1 MNQCATKHPKAQ
13 PLQERLARFVERL
26 LRELDEQLDKRLV
39 RPFLLTLL
47 ERVMHFSALSLAY
60 RKRREAQHGN

>member
-26 LRELDEQLDKRLV
+26 CASWMSSSTRGWY
-39 RPFLLTLL
+39 
-47 ERVMHFSALSLAY
+47 ERFC
-60 RKRREAQHGN
+60 